1 MKKILV
7 TRKLLQSNEDRI
19 KEIYDANL
27 NINDELYTQKKLIDL
42 SQGCD
47 GILSSLTDKL
57 DDFKF

>member
-7 TRKLLQSNEDRI
+7 TRRLLRSNEDRI

-27 NINDELYTQKKLIDL
+27 NLNDELYSQDKLIEL

-47 GILSSLTDKL
+47 GVLSALTDKL
-57 DDFKF
+57 D